1 MKLKNVGRYKK
12 KIRRKTLSNLLKRFR
27 KFNIINDL
35 NSFKQ
40 MLKELWILLF
50 TKLEWIKRVF

>member
-35 NSFKQ
+35 KSFKQ